1 VLETVGSFLWMP
13 KPFYLAA
20 VEPRGVRPV
29 RNQTLMEACLHAPEA
44 RHRNGHLL
52 AESLFQPV
60 CADGSP
66 QVSAFRL
73 PKNPSRCLTGAYLII
88 VVVQAP
94 PEQDHDPR
102 LQVVDHGAK
111 LGECAHGTRS
121 HRGVLQDDPVVDV
134 ADVLAGV
141 RSLGP
146 FVAQE
151 V

>member
-1 VLETVGSFLWMP
+1 M
-13 KPFYLAA
+13 
-20 VEPRGVRPV
+20 
-29 RNQTLMEACLHAPEA
+29 
-44 RHRNGHLL
+44 
-52 AESLFQPV
+52 

-111 LGECAHGTRS
+111 LGEGAHGTRS

-141 RSLGP
+141 CRLGP
-146 FVAQE
+146 FGAQE
-151 V
+151 VQDLQGGTENECSRRLARPGAQKALWKS